1 MWNKLDRPVICP
13 FCHDRHLKL
22 LFPGFDKR
30 SAFRV
35 PPPDAMRFS
44 NPAFIK
50 YIETSGNEYLIT
62 PQAENLFKGNQGQVW
77 SRGKGNSLVLVKL
90 KAHFVNALKN
100 IDRQQTIHSTQTPQ
114 QQSLPTLINLATRSQ
129 PWTLFRWNYN
139 TPSAW
144 HDLRQEKLT
153 S

>member
-1 MWNKLDRPVICP
+1 
-13 FCHDRHLKL
+13 
-22 LFPGFDKR
+22 
-30 SAFRV
+30 
-35 PPPDAMRFS
+35 MRFS
-44 NPAFIK
+44 NPTFMK

-114 QQSLPTLINLATRSQ
+114 HAVPSHFNQPGHSISAMDLIPLELQHTLSMARLKAREAYLIDRGK
-129 PWTLFRWNYN
+129 TLSPDVLNRKNE
-139 TPSAW
+139 
-144 HDLRQEKLT
+144 H
-153 S
+153 